1 MNQTYQHKKTPIP
14 SSKHVGIAKNLVIL
28 KLLLTHLMMDDIRL
42 TLNAS
47 IVLSAHMHIVILLY
61 LGYIPKLLIMKEMV

>member
-1 MNQTYQHKKTPIP
+1 
-14 SSKHVGIAKNLVIL
+14 
-28 KLLLTHLMMDDIRL
+28 MMDDIRL

-61 LGYIPKLLIMKEMV
+61 LGVHSKIIDHEINGLNQG